1 MRILDSNNT
10 FSSETFSDLSHDAQ
24 CPHKICSGSGIE
36 SKLPHAFIKRMRTD
50 FETTAEY
57 ERFIACYSDAPVR
70 AMRINT
76 LKISK
81 ERFLDLCPWRTK
93 QSELLNEGL
102 ILTENPEHIG
112 THPYHIAGL
121 FYMQEPSAMSV
132 VEAAEIAPGIRV
144 LDLCAAPGGKSGGI
158 AARLCGR
165 GILVSNE
172 IIPNRAKTLAR
183 NLERLGIVNAVV
195 TSAHPDAVAEALP
208 QYFDRVVV
216 DAPCS
221 GEGMFRKD
229 EAVIGTWTPERPDF
243 FADLQR
249 EITSNAVKMLR
260 PGGLMMYSTCTF
272 APQEDE
278 GTVSFLLENFPEMEL
293 IEMEGYEGFS
303 KGNPVWGNGDPEIE
317 KTVRIWPHKMNGE
330 GHYLALF
337 RKKGEAIPYE
347 TEEKPIEK
355 KNKKQKN
362 RKKDR
367 GTEAPG
373 PSKAEK
379 QILSDFLSR
388 MTAPI
393 PVEELEVRAGKV
405 YHSPSLPDGVRNLHF
420 LRNGLYL
427 GELKKDRFEP
437 SQPFAVTLS
446 ADKFKDYMN
455 LKADD
460 ERTEKYLHGETI
472 SVEPGETASPSG
484 WKLVCVDGFGL
495 GWGKLVKGTLKNKY
509 PVGWRK

>member
-1 MRILDSNNT
+1 
-10 FSSETFSDLSHDAQ
+10 
-24 CPHKICSGSGIE
+24 
-36 SKLPHAFIKRMRTD
+36 MRTD

-57 ERFIACYSDAPVR
+57 ERFIACYSDAPIR

-132 VEAAEIAPGIRV
+132 VEAAEIAPGMRV

-172 IIPNRAKTLAR
+172 IIPNRAKLLAR

-229 EAVIGTWTPERPDF
+229 PTAIAEWSPEHVSACAKRQQQILES
-243 FADLQR
+243 ACR
-249 EITSNAVKMLR
+249 CVA
-260 PGGLMMYSTCTF
+260 PGGKLIYSTCTF
-272 APQEDE
+272 SREENEDVIE
-278 GTVSFLLENFPEMEL
+278 EFCRMHPEFTVEMQHRL
-293 IEMEGYEGFS
+293 Y
-303 KGNPVWGNGDPEIE
+303 
-317 KTVRIWPHKMNGE
+317 PHTCCGE
-330 GHYLALF
+330 GHFAARLQRNRSSFPDTSALTAF
-337 RKKGEAIPYE
+337 AESAC
-347 TEEKPIEK
+347 TAQ
-355 KNKKQKN
+355 KKQGHAADVQNVPTAYRMLLPCLGLRIKPKL
-362 RKKDR
+362 RR
-367 GTEAPG
+367 LQSSSGIP
-373 PSKAEK
+373 
-379 QILSDFLSR
+379 FL
-388 MTAPI
+388 
-393 PVEELEVRAGKV
+393 
-405 YHSPSLPDGVRNLHF
+405 
-420 LRNGLYL
+420 
-427 GELKKDRFEP
+427 
-437 SQPFAVTLS
+437 
-446 ADKFKDYMN
+446 
-455 LKADD
+455 
-460 ERTEKYLHGETI
+460 I
-472 SVEPGETASPSG
+472 SVMNQG
-484 WKLVCVDGFGL
+484 
-495 GWGKLVKGTLKNKY
+495 
-509 PVGWRK
+509 